1 MSKFS
6 GSGPGEQTNDG
17 CSVEFYRRLP
27 YLGELDEIMGLLPA
41 HSSVMELGCGSG
53 RLAARLAAAGHRVVG
68 VDDSAAMLSHLP
80 PTVSGVHAS
89 IEAIA
94 LPQRFDVV
102 LLPSHLINHP
112 DADLRSAF
120 VRCAARHL
128 VAGGVFYLKRHD
140 PSWLRTVQT
149 GFLAERDGVRY
160 AAEGVSRQGNLL
172 TMTLVYQAFGERWTQ
187 SFTAQALEAEAIEA
201 LLAEQGFGKVQW
213 HGEKGLWAEARLAH
227 DTSQERARG
236 GYA

>member
-27 YLGELDEIMGLLPA
+27 YLGELDEIMDLLAP
-41 HSSVMELGCGSG
+41 HSSVLELGCGSG
-53 RLAARLAAAGHRVVG
+53 RLAAHLAEAGHRVVG

-80 PTVSGVHAS
+80 PSVSGVHAS
-89 IEAIA
+89 IESLE

-112 DADLRSAF
+112 DAALRAAF
-120 VRCAARHL
+120 IACAARHL
-128 VAGGVFYLKRHD
+128 AADGQFYLKRHD
-140 PSWLRTVQT
+140 PSWLRTVQN
-149 GFLAERDGVRY
+149 GLLAERNGVQY
-160 AAEGVSRQGNLL
+160 AAEGVTHQGDLL

-187 SFTAQALEAEAIEA
+187 SFTAEALEAAAIEA
-201 LLAEQGFGKVQW
+201 LLAEQGFGVVKW
-213 HGEKGLWAEARLAH
+213 LGEKSLWAACRL
-227 DTSQERARG
+227 SV
-236 GYA
+236 